1 MQVGFECEGRAEAEV
16 SVEEVHRDDAET
28 ESTRGMARRAPDG
41 HREQYLVQTGR
52 RRVEECFSGTEAKI
66 PVAQAG
72 EERMLTMVAVWERER
87 GRSLAI
93 ADARRPREYGR
104 GSG

>member
-52 RRVEECFSGTEAKI
+52 RRVGECFSGTEAKI
-66 PVAQAG
+66 AVAQAG
-72 EERMLTMVAVWERER
+72 EERMLTMVAAWETHTQRER
-87 GRSLAI
+87 SLESRSEKTA
-93 ADARRPREYGR
+93 
-104 GSG
+104 